1 MKGVKHYTK
10 DGEYNGPTH
19 KMDGEVHTGKTHTK
33 TSKVTSHKPGGPFK
47 MNGSAFYGK
56 GNQSP
61 VKKYVSDAQ
70 RKAVHAGKAD
80 GGAGNPNKMVSPVK
94 GKLKPCQKTAAK
106 KKFKVY
112 PSAYANMWA
121 SNHKC

>member
-1 MKGVKHYTK
+1 MAEKFKEHMMYDAKKAETHKEHLELKRKGYGHDKSSFKMTGFPEHKGVS
-10 DGEYNGPTH
+10 P
-19 KMDGEVHTGKTHTK
+19 GKE
-33 TSKVTSHKPGGPFK
+33 
-47 MNGSAFYGK
+47 
-56 GNQSP
+56 
-61 VKKYVSDAQ
+61 YVSAGQ
-70 RKAVHAGKAD
+70 RKAVWASKED
-80 GGAGNPNKMVSPVK
+80 GGEGNPNKMVSPAK